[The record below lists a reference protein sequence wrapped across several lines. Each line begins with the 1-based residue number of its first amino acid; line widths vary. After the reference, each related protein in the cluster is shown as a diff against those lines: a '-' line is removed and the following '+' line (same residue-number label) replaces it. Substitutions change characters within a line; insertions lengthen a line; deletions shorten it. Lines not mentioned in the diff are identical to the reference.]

1 MRLPTSRT
9 AALLGFLFA
18 LVFPGVARSV
28 ELGIDAGVGVQIY
41 QDFNQTII
49 GVGVPLNENT
59 TSLGVQSVH
68 LGLPVSRSGQME
80 TSLGFAL
87 TSYDVGNRRVSFGHF
102 LASLSYL
109 QPFSSSAPRRSP
121 FVRGGV
127 LGSVSAAS
135 DLTPRNQFGLGAGVG
150 YRWPMG
156 QVFGGRIEGYGARWI
171 GNDDAFGHWDLTF
184 RVGLSAFS
192 G

>member
-9 AALLGFLFA
+9 AALIGFLA
-18 LVFPGVARSV
+18 LVCPGVARSV

-41 QDFNQTII
+41 DDINQTIT

-68 LGLPVSRSGQME
+68 MGLPVSKSGQME

-87 TSYDVGNRRVSFGHF
+87 TSYEVGNRRDSFGHLF
-102 LASLSYL
+102 ASLSYL
-109 QPFSSSAPRRSP
+109 QALSSSAPRRSP

-127 LGSVSAAS
+127 LGSVFAAS
-135 DLTPRNQFGLGAGVG
+135 GLPPRRQFGLGAGLG

-156 QVFGGRIEGYGARWI
+156 QVFGGRIEGHGARWI
-171 GNDDAFGHWDLTF
+171 GNDDGLGHWDLTF
-184 RVGLSAFS
+184 RVGISAFS
-192 G
+192 S